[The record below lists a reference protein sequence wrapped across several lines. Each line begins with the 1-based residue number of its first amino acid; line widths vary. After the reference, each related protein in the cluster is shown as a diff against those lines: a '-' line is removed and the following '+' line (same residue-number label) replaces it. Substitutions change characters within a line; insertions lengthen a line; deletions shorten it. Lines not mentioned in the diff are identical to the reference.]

1 MKHEYKIGGMTC
13 ESCAAKVK
21 SKLLV
26 IPHVISVEVS
36 KATDTATVKMS
47 EHIPIGDFQEALMQL
62 DPKYSISSFSH
73 SEINEQAKSWFKSY
87 KPIFLVFFYILL
99 VTLLIQFSS
108 AEFDLNEWMRHFMS
122 AFFMVFSFFKILDLS
137 GFADSYMSYDI
148 IARKWR
154 SWGYVYAFIE
164 LALGM
169 AYLLNCCPLTTNII
183 AFTIMSIS
191 IIGVFQ
197 SVLNKT
203 KIQCACL
210 GAVFDLPMSTITII
224 EDALMILM
232 SGYMI
237 LQIVN

>member
-13 ESCAAKVK
+13 ESCAVKVK

-26 IPHVISVEVS
+26 LPHVISVEVS
-36 KATDTATVKMS
+36 KATDTATIEMS
-47 EHIPIGDFQEALMQL
+47 EHIPIGDFQEALIQL
-62 DPKYSISSFSH
+62 DSKYTISSINH
-73 SEINEQAKSWFKSY
+73 SEINEQAKSWLRAY
-87 KPIFLVFFYILL
+87 RPILLVFFYILL

-108 AEFDLNEWMRHFMS
+108 TEFDLNEWMRHFMS

-148 IARKWR
+148 IAKRWR

-164 LALGM
+164 LGLGI
-169 AYLLNCCPLTTNII
+169 AYMLNCCPLTTNIT
-183 AFTIMSIS
+183 AFTVMTVS
-191 IIGVFQ
+191 IIGVLQ
-197 SVLNKT
+197 SVLNKR